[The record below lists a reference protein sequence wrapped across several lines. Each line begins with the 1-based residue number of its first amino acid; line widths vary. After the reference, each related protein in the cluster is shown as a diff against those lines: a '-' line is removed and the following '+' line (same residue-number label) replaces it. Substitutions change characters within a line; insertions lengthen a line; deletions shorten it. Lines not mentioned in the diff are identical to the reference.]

1 MRLRLRVTA
10 LAMLMSLAFGLV
22 LSGMLL
28 VRGFEDSLF
37 SERERG
43 RQEAALFSFTL
54 TAGLEAFSALNQPDF
69 ASRAARTARRYMS
82 GSALFALLDEN
93 GRELYSNAM
102 PGDAPVMERAAALK
116 ARETLVKLDGR
127 AWQLLLETPG
137 GRAGAYSLRYARD
150 ITLVYETA
158 ARQTREAVLL
168 LIALYAL
175 TGILLSLLLKA
186 HFEPLRQLE
195 KAALR
200 VSGGD
205 YTARA
210 PVFRREDEVGQVALR
225 FNEMASAI
233 KEHIGKLEDRE
244 RAQRQFI
251 ADMAHEMKTPLTAII
266 GFSDLLR
273 RHEMDGEGRQAA
285 LTAIAS
291 QGERLERLSLKLLSL
306 SRLEGG
312 TLPEMK
318 QVKAAALFEQAGQA
332 LEPLLQARE
341 VTLEVTERGQA
352 FTCDPDLMASLLQNL
367 LQNAVQASAP
377 GQKVFLTAEDM
388 GFTVRDE
395 GRGIPREHLPRVKEP
410 FYMADSS
417 RSRAQGGAGLG
428 LALCARIAELHR
440 AQLQIDSEAG
450 KGTTVQV
457 ILNE

>member
-1 MRLRLRVTA
+1 RVA
-10 LAMLMSLAFGLV
+10 
-22 LSGMLL
+22 
-28 VRGFEDSLF
+28 
-37 SERERG
+37 
-43 RQEAALFSFTL
+43 
-54 TAGLEAFSALNQPDF
+54 
-69 ASRAARTARRYMS
+69 
-82 GSALFALLDEN
+82 
-93 GRELYSNAM
+93 
-102 PGDAPVMERAAALK
+102 
-116 ARETLVKLDGR
+116 
-127 AWQLLLETPG
+127 
-137 GRAGAYSLRYARD
+137 
-150 ITLVYETA
+150 
-158 ARQTREAVLL
+158 
-168 LIALYAL
+168 
-175 TGILLSLLLKA
+175 
-186 HFEPLRQLE
+186 
-195 KAALR
+195 
-200 VSGGD
+200 GGD

-377 GQKVFLTAEDM
+377 GHTVFLTAEDG

-395 GRGIPREHLPRVKEP
+395 GQGIPREHLPRVKEP

-428 LALCARIAELHR
+428 LALCARIAELHQ

-457 ILNE
+457 RFTRP